1 MFQTFFKRGF
11 CNSALLGAL
20 LLAPLVCPAQGAYP
34 TRPIHLVVPF
44 PPGGVADLIARPIAE
59 KISKELGQPVIVD
72 NRGGATG
79 TIGAAFVA
87 NSQPDGYTLL
97 FGTTNEIAMSPTLYK
112 SLPYNPV
119 KSFAPIMPVA
129 EFPNVLVVGS
139 ATPAK
144 SFAELTSLA
153 QARKKSLSFAS
164 SGVGSTNHL
173 TAEIFKSLAKINIL
187 HVPYKGGG
195 PALIGLIGGQ
205 VDAMYATLP
214 SAITLIRG
222 GKLQALAVT
231 GERRSPALPDVPT
244 AKEAGMPGLVVT
256 TWNGVLAP
264 AGTPAAVVD
273 RLHRA
278 LVQAVAD
285 PDIKKRLA
293 AVGAETMSMTPQAFA
308 ALIQSD
314 FDRWSGVIKGAGI
327 EAE

>member
-1 MFQTFFKRGF
+1 MFRIFFRRGG
-11 CNSALLGAL
+11 CSSALLGAL
-20 LLAPLVCPAQGAYP
+20 LLAPLVCSAQATYP

-59 KISKELGQPVIVD
+59 KISEELGQPVIVD

-144 SFAELTSLA
+144 SFAELVDLA
-153 QARKKSLSFAS
+153 RARKKSLSFAS

-214 SAITLIRG
+214 SAINLIRG

-278 LVQAVAD
+278 LLQAVAD

-308 ALIQSD
+308 ALIRSD
-314 FDRWSGVIKGAGI
+314 FDRWSGVIKAAGI